1 VNEGRIDVRGW
12 QVAEAEPYRGFGGYD
27 YQRGGRLF
35 LFRTAT
41 DWTLLSLRTRARY
54 EQNDHPVQGE
64 AWVRASTYASLDDLK
79 SDLIQDGTED
89 WRALVKSGA
98 GEPYYDP
105 DLMRLW
111 APVEIDQDLDKS
123 SVYRRDLGARS
134 ARRQEAGWR
143 EDALGLAVARL
154 EEIGFVVFRSEV
166 ELRKVFP
173 RGLSGE
179 WSNPVVGAVVAARLG
194 YRVQLVVAID
204 GAGEIYTRSRDTSFT
219 PGERRR
225 YPPRPLTER
234 ELDLAEEIRRQRR
247 AEGRGQ
253 TEPSDD

>member
-1 VNEGRIDVRGW
+1 MTDGRIDINGW
-12 QVAEAEPYRGFGGYD
+12 RVAEAEPYRGFGGYD

-41 DWTLLSLRTRARY
+41 DWTLLSVRTRARCD
-54 EQNDHPVQGE
+54 QNDHPVEGE
-64 AWVRASTYASLDDLK
+64 AWVRASTFTSLEELKADL
-79 SDLIQDGTED
+79 DETED

-105 DLMRLW
+105 NLMRLW

-123 SVYRRDLGARS
+123 SVYHRDLGARS
-134 ARRQEAGWR
+134 SRRQEAGWR
-143 EDALGLAVARL
+143 EEALGLAVARL

-173 RGLSGE
+173 GGLSGE

-194 YRVQLVVAID
+194 YRIQLVVAID
-204 GAGEIYTRSRDTSFT
+204 GAGEVYTRSPDTSFT

-225 YPPRPLTER
+225 YPPRHLTER
-234 ELDLAEEIRRQRR
+234 ELDLADEIRRQRR
-247 AEGRGQ
+247 AEARGE
-253 TEPSDD
+253 TEPPDDR